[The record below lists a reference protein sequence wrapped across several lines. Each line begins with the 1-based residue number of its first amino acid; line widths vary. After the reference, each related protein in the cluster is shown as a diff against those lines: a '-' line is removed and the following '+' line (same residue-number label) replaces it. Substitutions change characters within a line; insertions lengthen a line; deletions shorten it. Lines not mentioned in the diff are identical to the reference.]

1 MRARKFPKIGDV
13 EAIPI
18 RIPVESGADK
28 SGLPSPEH
36 DLPGSVYHRKPHRG
50 LVYSRHRETLFVK
63 VTLEDGTIGWG
74 ETLASVAP
82 QIAAQVIESLIK
94 PQLVGQD
101 PAAGDYLWTQMYHAM
116 RDRGHFTG
124 FYMDALGG
132 CDTALWDL
140 RGKLTGVPVY
150 TLLGGPYTKRL
161 RAYASGVQG
170 NTPDQRS
177 AAARAWV
184 EQGFRAIKL
193 HLTAGRQDTLDTVAA
208 VRAAVGPEVRL
219 MVDAHNIY
227 DVAEAIQV
235 GRALEAYD
243 VYFFEA
249 PIDPENVAGL
259 AELCAALRL
268 RIATGESERS
278 RFQFRDRLVARAVDV
293 VQPDLGYVGLSEMR
307 RIANLAE
314 TFHVPIVPHLS
325 AGLGV
330 CIAATLHLMASIPNF
345 SMVEYQPVSF
355 AVANRFLREPLVCE
369 QGEMLLPE
377 GPGLGVEIDEA
388 ALRAYEIDRTTVTI

>member
-1 MRARKFPKIGDV
+1 MSKIVDV
-13 EAIPI
+13 QPIPI
-18 RIPVESGADK
+18 RIPNPHSIER
-28 SGLPSPEH
+28 SGLPPGED

-50 LVYSRHRETLFVK
+50 LVYTRHRETLFIK
-63 VTLEDGTIGWG
+63 IITDDGAVGWG

-82 QIAAQVIESLIK
+82 QIGAQVVESLIK
-94 PQLVGQD
+94 PQLIGQD
-101 PAAGDYLWTQMYHAM
+101 PLAGDYLWTQMYHAM

-140 RGKLTGVPVY
+140 RGRLVGQPVH
-150 TLLGGPYTKRL
+150 TLLGGPYRVRL
-161 RAYASGVQG
+161 PAYASGVQG
-170 NTPDQRS
+170 VTPAERAES
-177 AAARAWV
+177 ARAWV
-184 EQGFRAIKL
+184 DQGFRAIKL
-193 HLTAGRQDTLDTVAA
+193 HLTAGRQDTLATVAA
-208 VRAAVGPEVRL
+208 VREAVGPDVRL

-227 DVAEAIQV
+227 DVAEAMLV
-235 GRALEAYD
+235 GRELEAHD

-249 PIDPENVAGL
+249 PTDPENVAGL
-259 AELCAALRL
+259 AELCAALRV

-307 RIANLAE
+307 RIAGLAE
-314 TFHVPIVPHLS
+314 AFHVPIAPHLS

-330 CIAATLHLMASIPNF
+330 CIAATLNLMASIPNCL
-345 SMVEYQPVSF
+345 MVEYSPVSF
-355 AVANRFLREPLVCE
+355 PLANRFLKEPLRCE
-369 QGEMLLPE
+369 AGEMLLPT

-388 ALRAYEIDRTTVTI
+388 ALRVYELPLDRVAA

>member
-1 MRARKFPKIGDV
+1 MRSPNFPKIADV

-28 SGLPSPEH
+28 SGLPSPEQ

-63 VTLEDGTIGWG
+63 VTLEDGTVGWG

-101 PAAGDYLWTQMYHAM
+101 PTAGDYLWTQMYHAM

-140 RGKLTGVPVY
+140 RGKLAGVPVY

-170 NTPDQRS
+170 STPDQRS

-249 PIDPENVAGL
+249 PTDPENVAGL

-369 QGEMLLPE
+369 QGEMCLPE

-388 ALRAYEIDRTTVTI
+388 ALRAYEIDRTAVTI